1 VAGALWLLT
10 LMISGRAI
18 GTMLVPFAVLV
29 AGTVGGPLLAWGCR
43 AAARGPAR
51 TYGLEQERKLRESAA
66 ACGRTRV
73 LEPVAAEVMR
83 YREVREQ
90 YAIAAGA
97 VARGADGVGGVPETM
112 SALDT
117 LDAADLL
124 GSADALEVM
133 GPAAALD
140 AIDLEEGVVPVGAGH
155 SRE

>member
-1 VAGALWLLT
+1 MAGALWLLT
-10 LMISGRAI
+10 MMITGR
-18 GTMLVPFAVLV
+18 GSSTMLVPFAVLV

-51 TYGLEQERKLRESAA
+51 TYGLEEERKLRESAA

-73 LEPVAAEVMR
+73 LEPVAAELMR

-97 VARGADGVGGVPETM
+97 VGRGADGAGGAPGTM
-112 SALDT
+112 STLDT
-117 LDAADLL
+117 LDAAAVL
-124 GSADALEVM
+124 GPADAM
-133 GPAAALD
+133 DAMDPADALD
-140 AIDLEEGVVPVGAGH
+140 AIDLADGGAPVGVGH